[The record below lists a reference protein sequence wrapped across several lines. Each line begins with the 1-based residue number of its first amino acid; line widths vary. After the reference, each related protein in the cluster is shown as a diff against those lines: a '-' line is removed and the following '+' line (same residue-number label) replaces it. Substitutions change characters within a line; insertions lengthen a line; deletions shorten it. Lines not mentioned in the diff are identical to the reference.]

1 MAENALKFY
10 KGWYGKGNSKTLPN
24 ESKAIIFNEE
34 EGIIYVNG
42 KSYSGATDVTF
53 ANGVLTI
60 SYADGR
66 DNVTLDFNDTA
77 SAQAT
82 LKVFDRIDNLIG
94 PNVNVANGD
103 GTLNYT
109 NTNYLTNET
118 TLVAADKALDTAIKA
133 VDTRIDNLDTQSDV
147 QAVTLTA
154 ASGNNG
160 AKLTFNGVSQNDGA
174 IAAGTSTTE
183 LQFAKVATTG
193 AAEDVSYSNTTSGM
207 SATNVQSAIDALDS
221 RLDDIETIDTFDTV
235 VSSDAA
241 STPSGTSWTSGE
253 DTITGSLA
261 ASADTMHKIY
271 LVPDTHETAEHTG
284 TYNEYISVRTGTSPN
299 FTYTWELIGSTKADL
314 TGYVKTVVV
323 NGKEYA
329 VTNNTTQITL
339 TDVITAIT
347 GESTTD
353 LNNTDFV
360 NVKATT
366 TKDTQLG
373 TNITT
378 LVSSVKVGTIAAAT
392 SADNG
397 LATALDVRN
406 TIEGLD
412 ADFTGNNAASDTNG
426 NVTVSLQET
435 NGVVNSLGVA
445 VSYATVTKTD
455 GTAGTGSTT
464 GTDSTL
470 VVTNGDETKLVT
482 GADIAKV
489 VTFTNNR
496 IAEEIAKLDA
506 TVTSNN
512 NNQVE
517 VTVTETDGA
526 VSGVSVSTTA
536 ATVVFDNTASDEDLT
551 ATNANGIVLGSD
563 IAQIKGYI
571 DAKASDSAT
580 VVTNSNGSADAL
592 VLTSSNNNGKMTYD
606 INLCW
611 TEWADNSQNNNQG
624 N

>member
-42 KSYSGATDVTF
+42 RSYGGATDVTF

-82 LKVFDRIDNLIG
+82 LAVFDRIDKLIG
-94 PNVNVANGD
+94 PNVNVENGD

-154 ASGNNG
+154 ASENNG
-160 AKLTFNGVSQNDGA
+160 AKLTFNGVSQTNGA

-221 RLDDIETIDTFDTV
+221 RLDSIETVDTFDTV

-241 STPSGTSWTSGE
+241 STPSGASWTSSGS
-253 DTITGSLA
+253 TITGSLV
-261 ASADTMHKIY
+261 ASANTMHKIY

-284 TYNEYISVRTGTSPN
+284 AYNEYISVRTSDGN
-299 FTYTWELIGSTKADL
+299 GGYTYTWELIGSTKADL

-323 NGKEYA
+323 NGKQYA
-329 VTNNTTQITL
+329 VANNTTQITL

-373 TNITT
+373 TNVTA
-378 LVSSVKVGTIAAAT
+378 LVSSVKVGTIATAT
-392 SADNG
+392 SNDNG
-397 LATALDVRN
+397 LATALDVKN

-412 ADFTGNNAASDTNG
+412 ADFTGDNAVSDSPKG
-426 NVTVSLQET
+426 NVKVSLVEAD
-435 NGVVNSLGVA
+435 GVVTTLGVD
-445 VSYATVTKTD
+445 VSYATVTKTT
-455 GTAGTGSTT
+455 TAGQ
-464 GTDSTL
+464 DSTL
-470 VVTNGDETKLVT
+470 VVTSGDENKIVVGSDITKV
-482 GADIAKV
+482 AEFAEA
-489 VTFTNNR
+489 R
-496 IAEEIAKLDA
+496 ISEEIAKLDA
-506 TVTSNN
+506 NVSSSSANNEPIVVSVGENDGKVTS
-512 NNQVE
+512 VG
-517 VTVTETDGA
+517 VT
-526 VSGVSVSTTA
+526 TTSA
-536 ATVVFDNTASDEDLT
+536 SVVFDNTAAAENLT
-551 ATNANGIVLGSD
+551 ATNANGLVLGSD
-563 IAQIKGYI
+563 ITAIKGYI
-571 DAKASDSAT
+571 DAKAADAT
-580 VVTNSNGSADAL
+580 TEITNSNGSNDAL
-592 VLTSSNNNGKMTYD
+592 VLTSTNTNGKTTYD

-611 TEWADNSQNNNQG
+611 SEWGSKE
-624 N
+624 